1 MIAGAA
7 FQFYSEG
14 PIAFP
19 PTYKYDI
26 GRNEYDT
33 S

>member
-1 MIAGAA
+1 MIAGRA

-14 PIAFP
+14 HIGFA

-26 GRNEYDT
+26 GTDIYDT